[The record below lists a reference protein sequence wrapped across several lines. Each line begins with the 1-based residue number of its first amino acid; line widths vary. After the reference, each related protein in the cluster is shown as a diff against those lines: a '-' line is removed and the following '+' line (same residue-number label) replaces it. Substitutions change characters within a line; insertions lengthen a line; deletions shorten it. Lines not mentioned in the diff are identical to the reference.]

1 MTDFSINNLV
11 RSAVILVVG
20 LPVTLGV
27 ASSISKTDPV
37 TDAISAAKAPLVA
50 PCLEY
55 MISKPDSKLERG
67 AKDRVDAVMGS
78 DGADYKGLCGYVL
91 N

>member
-1 MTDFSINNLV
+1 MEFNLNTAI

-37 TDAISAAKAPLVA
+37 SDAISAAKAPLVS

>member
-1 MTDFSINNLV
+1 MDFNLNNLV
-11 RSAVILVVG
+11 RSAVILVIG

-27 ASSISKTDPV
+27 ASNISKTDPV
-37 TDAISAAKAPLVA
+37 TDAVSAAKAPLVT

-55 MISKPDSKLERG
+55 MTSKPDSKLERG
-67 AKDRVDAVMGS
+67 AKDRVDAVMGGE
-78 DGADYKGLCGYVL
+78 GADYKGLCGYVL

>member
-11 RSAVILVVG
+11 RSAVILVIG

-37 TDAISAAKAPLVA
+37 SDAVSAAKAPLVT

-55 MISKPDSKLERG
+55 MIIKPDSKLERG

>member
-1 MTDFSINNLV
+1 MEFNLNTAI

>member
-1 MTDFSINNLV
+1 MEFNLNTAI

-27 ASSISKTDPV
+27 ASSITKTDPV
-37 TDAISAAKAPLVA
+37 SDAISAAKAPLVA

-67 AKDRVDAVMGS
+67 SKDKVDAVMGS

>member
-1 MTDFSINNLV
+1 MEFNVNTAL
-11 RSAVILVVG
+11 RSVVILVVG

-27 ASSISKTDPV
+27 ASSITKTDPV
-37 TDAISAAKAPLVA
+37 AEAVSAAKAPLVM
-50 PCLEY
+50 PCLEF

>member
-1 MTDFSINNLV
+1 MEFNLNTAI

-27 ASSISKTDPV
+27 ATSISKTDPV
-37 TDAISAAKAPLVA
+37 SDAISAAKAPLVA

-78 DGADYKGLCGYVL
+78 DGADYKGLCSYVL

>member
-1 MTDFSINNLV
+1 MEFNLNTAI

-27 ASSISKTDPV
+27 ATSISKTDPV

>member
-1 MTDFSINNLV
+1 MNDFSINNLV

-55 MISKPDSKLERG
+55 MVSKPDSKLERG
-67 AKDRVDAVMGS
+67 AKDNVDAVMGS

>member
-1 MTDFSINNLV
+1 MEFNLNTAI

-27 ASSISKTDPV
+27 ASNITKTDPV
-37 TDAISAAKAPLVA
+37 SDAISAAKAPLVA

>member
-1 MTDFSINNLV
+1 MEFNLNTAI

-27 ASSISKTDPV
+27 ATSISKTDPV
-37 TDAISAAKAPLVA
+37 SDAISAAKAPLVS

>member
-67 AKDRVDAVMGS
+67 AKDRVDSVMGS

>member
-1 MTDFSINNLV
+1 MEFNLNNLV

-27 ASSISKTDPV
+27 ASSFTKSDPV
-37 TDAISAAKAPLVA
+37 TDAISASKAPLVA
-50 PCLEY
+50 PCLGY
-55 MISKPDSKLERG
+55 MSSKPDSKLERN
-67 AKDRVDAVMGS
+67 AKDEVDTLMGN
-78 DGADYKGLCGYVL
+78 DGADYKGLCSWVL

>member
-37 TDAISAAKAPLVA
+37 SDAISAAKAPLVA

>member
-1 MTDFSINNLV
+1 MDFNLNTAI
-11 RSAVILVVG
+11 RSAVILIVG

-55 MISKPDSKLERG
+55 MVSKPDSKLERG
-67 AKDRVDAVMGS
+67 AKDSVDAAMGS

>member
-1 MTDFSINNLV
+1 MDFNLNTAI
-11 RSAVILVVG
+11 RSAVILIVG

-67 AKDRVDAVMGS
+67 AKDSVDAAMGS

>member
-1 MTDFSINNLV
+1 MEFNLNTAI

-27 ASSISKTDPV
+27 ASSITKTDPV
-37 TDAISAAKAPLVA
+37 TDAVSAAKAPLVA

>member
-1 MTDFSINNLV
+1 MEFNLNTAI

-37 TDAISAAKAPLVA
+37 SDAISAAKAPLVA

>member
-1 MTDFSINNLV
+1 MEFNLNTAI

-55 MISKPDSKLERG
+55 MVSKPDSKLERG
-67 AKDRVDAVMGS
+67 AKDRVDALMGA

-91 N
+91 D

>member
-1 MTDFSINNLV
+1 MEFNLNTAI

-27 ASSISKTDPV
+27 ASSMSKTNPV
-37 TDAISAAKAPLVA
+37 TDAVSAAKAPLVA

-67 AKDRVDAVMGS
+67 AKDKVDAAMGS

>member
-1 MTDFSINNLV
+1 MEFNFNTAI
-11 RSAVILVVG
+11 RSAVILLVG

-27 ASSISKTDPV
+27 ASSISKTDPT
-37 TDAISAAKAPLVA
+37 TDAVSAAKAPLVA

-55 MISKPDSKLERG
+55 MVSKPDSKLERG
-67 AKDRVDAVMGS
+67 AKDQIDAAMGN
-78 DGADYKGLCGYVL
+78 DGADYKGLCGWVI

>member
-1 MTDFSINNLV
+1 MEFNLNTAI

-27 ASSISKTDPV
+27 ASSMSKTDPV
-37 TDAISAAKAPLVA
+37 ASAVSAAKAPLVA

-55 MISKPDSKLERG
+55 MVSKPDSKLERG
-67 AKDRVDAVMGS
+67 AKDKVDAAMGS

>member
-1 MTDFSINNLV
+1 MEFNLNNLV

-37 TDAISAAKAPLVA
+37 SDAISAAKAPLVA

>member
-1 MTDFSINNLV
+1 MEFNLNTAI
-11 RSAVILVVG
+11 RSVVILVVG

-27 ASSISKTDPV
+27 ASSMSKTDPV
-37 TDAISAAKAPLVA
+37 TDAVSAAKAPLVA

-67 AKDRVDAVMGS
+67 AKDKVDAAMGS

>member
-1 MTDFSINNLV
+1 MEFNVNNLV

-27 ASSISKTDPV
+27 ASSMSKTDPV
-37 TDAISAAKAPLVA
+37 TDAVSRAKAPLVA
-50 PCLEY
+50 PCLNY
-55 MISKPDSKLERG
+55 MISKPDSKLERS
-67 AKDRVDAVMGS
+67 AKDEVDAVMGS

>member
-1 MTDFSINNLV
+1 MEFNLNTAI

-27 ASSISKTDPV
+27 ASSITKTDPV
-37 TDAISAAKAPLVA
+37 TDAVSAAKAPLVA

-78 DGADYKGLCGYVL
+78 DGADYKSLCGYVL
-91 N
+91 G

>member
-1 MTDFSINNLV
+1 
-11 RSAVILVVG
+11 
-20 LPVTLGV
+20 
-27 ASSISKTDPV
+27 
-37 TDAISAAKAPLVA
+37 
-50 PCLEY
+50 

>member
-1 MTDFSINNLV
+1 MTDFSINNRV

>member
-1 MTDFSINNLV
+1 MEFNLNTAI

-27 ASSISKTDPV
+27 ASSITKTDPV
-37 TDAISAAKAPLVA
+37 SDAISAAKAPLVA

-67 AKDRVDAVMGS
+67 SKDKVDAAMGS
-78 DGADYKGLCGYVL
+78 DGADYKGLCNWVL

>member
-37 TDAISAAKAPLVA
+37 SDAVSAAKAPLVT

>member
-1 MTDFSINNLV
+1 MDFNLNNLV

-27 ASSISKTDPV
+27 ASSMSKTDPV
-37 TDAISAAKAPLVA
+37 TEAISAAKAPLVA

-55 MISKPDSKLERG
+55 MISKPDSKLERS
-67 AKDRVDAVMGS
+67 AKDRVDTAMGS

>member
-1 MTDFSINNLV
+1 MEFNLNTAI

-27 ASSISKTDPV
+27 ASSITKTDPV
-37 TDAISAAKAPLVA
+37 SDAVSAAKAPLVM